1 MKLITPELMEAKLH
15 ELGFSEKQISEQ
27 DGDFKQLV
35 LDHYGAR
42 VDDHWAGQDL
52 YVYEESTRDGYS
64 VWICTHN
71 PNNIQVAEDIYYSEH
86 NTYIISEV
94 QDAIRNGLSI
104 YCDDEATINEAIED
118 MCETVYDDV
127 YAEVENNLIEAGYA
141 WPIKVV
147 RMLDMCQEAI
157 MRHNDDGKYN
167 ELLDQIT
174 LTKEQLNITD

>member
-42 VDDHWAGQDL
+42 VDDRWTDQDL

-71 PNNIQVAEDIYYSEH
+71 PNSINIAEDVYYSEH
-86 NTYIISEV
+86 NTYIVSEV

-104 YCDDEATINEAIED
+104 YCDEEATINEAIED